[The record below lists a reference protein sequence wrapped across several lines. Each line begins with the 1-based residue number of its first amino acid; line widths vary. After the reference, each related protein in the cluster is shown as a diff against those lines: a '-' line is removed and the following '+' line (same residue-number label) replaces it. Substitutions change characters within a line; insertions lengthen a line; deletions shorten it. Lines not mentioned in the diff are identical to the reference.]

1 MQRSFKYRIYPNKT
15 QMELINKSIGCSR
28 FVYNHFLF
36 ILEEEGYKS
45 YSKNS
50 KILTSFKSEKPF
62 LKEVDKFALQN
73 SLRALDDSFKRY
85 FKKQNKR
92 PHFKNKKRARKSYKT
107 NFTNGNIEVGK
118 NYIKLPKL
126 KRIRAKIHR
135 PFEGKIINA
144 TISITPTGKYYV
156 SICVEIDKPEAMK
169 KSNNIIGLDLGIK
182 SYVVTSDGLVVKNP
196 KHLSKHEERLTIE
209 QRRLSKKKKGSNN
222 YNKQKRKIA
231 KIHEKITNARC
242 DFLHK
247 LSYKLVSENQ
257 VIIAE
262 SLKVKNMVKN
272 KRLAKH
278 ISDASWT
285 KFTTMIEYKAAWY
298 ERNYIKIDT
307 FFPSSQTCSNCGYI
321 NKEVKD
327 LNIRKWSCPKC
338 KINHDRDQNASKN
351 IKTEGLKKYN
361 K

>member
-1 MQRSFKYRIYPNKT
+1 MQKAFKYRIYPNKI
-15 QMELINKSIGCSR
+15 QRELIGKTIGCSR
-28 FVYNHFLF
+28 FVYNHFLS
-36 ILEEEGYKS
+36 ISEEGYQS

-50 KILTSFKSEKPF
+50 KMLTSLKCEKPF

-73 SLRALDDSFKRY
+73 SLRNLDDSFKRY

-107 NFTNGNIEVGK
+107 NFTNENIEVGE

-126 KRIRAKIHR
+126 KKVSAKIHR
-135 PFEGKIINA
+135 PFEGRIINA

-156 SICVEIDKPEAMK
+156 SICVEIDDTEAMEK
-169 KSNNIIGLDLGIK
+169 TDNIIGIDLGLK
-182 SYVVTSDGLVVKNP
+182 SYMVASDGLIVKNP
-196 KHLSKHEERLTIE
+196 KYLTKYEKMLAKE
-209 QRRLSKKKKGSNN
+209 QRKLSKKKKGSNN

-231 KIHEKITNARC
+231 KIYEKITSSRS

-262 SLKVKNMVKN
+262 SLRVKNMVKN
-272 KRLAKH
+272 KRLSKH
-278 ISDASWT
+278 ISDASWA
-285 KFTTMIEYKAAWY
+285 KFSTMIGYKANWY
-298 ERNYIKIDT
+298 KREYIKIDT

-327 LNIRKWSCPKC
+327 LRIRKWNCPKC
-338 KINHDRDQNASKN
+338 KRNHDRDENASKN
-351 IKTEGLKKYN
+351 IKKEGLKIYN